1 MASIIKVDDVQ
12 DAAGNNIINES
23 GDTITIGAS
32 GDTITVPSGA
42 TFNVA
47 GTVGT
52 GFTPG
57 ITEADMWRLN
67 ACLYASADPISANLE
82 RVDNATF
89 AKIGTGMSVSTGVW
103 TFPSTGLWW
112 VSTKCKGE
120 TLGSQLDLSIS
131 ATANDGSAWDS
142 VAMGGGYGTDNDAV
156 YIGCDYFF
164 NVTDTSNY
172 KIKFV
177 VAMATNSNLAGY
189 TTRTDSAFI
198 FIRLGASQ

>member
-67 ACLYASADPISANLE
+67 AFLYASADPISANLE

-112 VSTKCKGE
+112 VSTKCKE
-120 TLGSQLDLSIS
+120 KLLE
-131 ATANDGSAWDS
+131 
-142 VAMGGGYGTDNDAV
+142 V
-156 YIGCDYFF
+156 
-164 NVTDTSNY
+164 
-172 KIKFV
+172 
-177 VAMATNSNLAGY
+177 NL
-189 TTRTDSAFI
+189 I
-198 FIRLGASQ
+198 